1 MSGKEK
7 MNELNP
13 LHKSTTIGLREVKEI
28 IIYPLSVGEQLKLT
42 DIITDFLRKYFGTE
56 DGTEGKGKA
65 ESMEDIALINELV
78 EVIRDNVGKIIVLV
92 TDAEDANEILDDM
105 TNDQLMDF
113 VNIVYDMNFESARKK
128 LKNLIQKVKGP
139 SKGK

>member
-1 MSGKEK
+1 MSGKKK
-7 MNELNP
+7 MQELNP

-42 DIITDFLRKYFGTE
+42 DIITDFLRKYFGAE
-56 DGTEGKGKA
+56 DGTVAKA

-78 EVIRDNVGKIIVLV
+78 EVIRENIGKVIVLT
-92 TDAEDANEILDDM
+92 TDAEDADEILDNM

-113 VNIVYDMNFESARKK
+113 VDIVYDMNFESARKK
-128 LKNLIQKVKGP
+128 LQNLIQKVKGP
-139 SKGK
+139 SKDK